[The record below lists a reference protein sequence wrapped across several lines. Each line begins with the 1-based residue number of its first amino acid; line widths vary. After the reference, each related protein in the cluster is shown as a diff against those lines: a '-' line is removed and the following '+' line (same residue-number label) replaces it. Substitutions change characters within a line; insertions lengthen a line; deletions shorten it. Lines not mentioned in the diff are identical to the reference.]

1 MKLSKLY
8 SNKPD
13 LFETIIFS
21 SGLNVIQAEIRLPEN
36 KKKDTHNLGKSTLGK
51 LLDFCF
57 LSQKKSEFFLF
68 KHEQLFNQ
76 FVFFLEL
83 ELEDGSYLTIRRGV
97 TNAARI
103 SIKKHND
110 SHQDFTQLTNWDH
123 ENVPFDKAK
132 EILDSILNFYCLKP
146 WPYRKILGYL
156 LRSQDDYRNV
166 FQLRKFASKHKDWKP
181 FLAHILGFN
190 SDLITK
196 HYELESQL
204 KDARNREDIVQKE
217 LGGSIEDIS
226 RIDGLLLLK
235 QQDVNERQ
243 RLLDQFDFHSV
254 DQVKTKK
261 LIDELDLKIA
271 TLNKRRYSLEFNRK
285 KIELSLQ
292 KQQILFDPD
301 KAESLYKEV
310 GILFPK
316 QLKKDFNQLIKFNR
330 AITEERH
337 KYLKEELSSIK
348 KELIDINQTLL
359 QLGEERT
366 QTLSFL
372 GETDIFDK
380 YKQISNDLITLKAD
394 IAFLERQ
401 KEFIHKLQE
410 LRTEI
415 RQLNKKYQKIQIDME
430 KDLEMQN
437 KQETSL
443 FSEIRLYFSRII
455 EDVISRKALL
465 NVKINREGHLD
476 FSADIL
482 DEAGC
487 STSAD
492 DGHTYKKLLCVAF
505 DLAILRAHLK
515 DNFPR
520 FVYHDGIFESLDDR
534 TKINLLNVIRQ
545 YSILDI
551 QQIITVIDSDIPLD
565 NNIFFN
571 KDEIALV
578 LHDEGIQGRL
588 FKLPSW

>member
-68 KHEQLFNQ
+68 KHKQLFNQ

-415 RQLNKKYQKIQIDME
+415 RQLNEKYQKIQIDME

-545 YSILDI
+545 YSILGI

>member
-21 SGLNVIQAEIRLPEN
+21 SGLNVIQAEIRLHEN

-68 KHEQLFNQ
+68 KHEQLFKQ

-83 ELEDGSYLTIRRGV
+83 ELEDGSYLTIRRSV
-97 TNAARI
+97 IDATRI

-110 SHQDFTQLTNWDH
+110 SRQDFTQLAHWDH

-132 EILDSILNFYCLKP
+132 EILDSILNFYFIKP
-146 WPYRKILGYL
+146 WQYRKILGYL
-156 LRSQDDYRNV
+156 LRSQDDYRDV

-190 SDLITK
+190 SDLIVK
-196 HYELESQL
+196 HYELEAKL
-204 KDARNREDIVQKE
+204 KDAQNRETIVKQE

-226 RIDGLLLLK
+226 RVDGLLLLK

-243 RLLDQFDFHSV
+243 QLLDKFDFHSA
-254 DQVKTKK
+254 DQEKTKK
-261 LIDELDLKIA
+261 LVDELDLQIA
-271 TLNKRRYSLEFNRK
+271 TLNKNRYSLDFNRK

-301 KAESLYKEV
+301 EAESLYKEV
-310 GILFPK
+310 GILFPE

-348 KELIDINQTLL
+348 KELTNINQTLL

-401 KEFIHKLQE
+401 KEFIQKLQA

-415 RQLNKKYQKIQIDME
+415 RLLDEQSQKVRIDME
-430 KDLEMQN
+430 IDLDTQN
-437 KQETSL
+437 KHETSL
-443 FSEIRLYFSRII
+443 FSEIRLYFSRIV

-465 NVKINREGHLD
+465 NVKINREGHFD

-482 DEAGC
+482 DQAGR

-534 TKINLLNVIRQ
+534 KKINLLNVIRQ
-545 YSILDI
+545 YSNLGI

-565 NNIFFN
+565 SDIFFN
-571 KDEIALV
+571 KNEIALV
-578 LHDEGIQGRL
+578 LHDKGIQGRL

>member
-8 SNKPD
+8 SNNPD

-21 SGLNVIQAEIRLPEN
+21 SGLNVIQAEIRFPEN

-68 KHEQLFNQ
+68 KHEQLFKQ

-83 ELEDGSYLTIRRGV
+83 ELEDGSYLTIRRSV
-97 TNAARI
+97 TDATRI
-103 SIKKHND
+103 SIKKHTD
-110 SHQDFTQLTNWDH
+110 SHQDFTQLAHWDH

-132 EILDSILNFYCLKP
+132 EILDSILNFYLIKP
-146 WPYRKILGYL
+146 WQYRKILGYL
-156 LRSQDDYRNV
+156 LRSQDDYRDV

-190 SDLITK
+190 SDLIVK
-196 HYELESQL
+196 HYELEAKL
-204 KDARNREDIVQKE
+204 KDAQDRETIVKQE

-243 RLLDQFDFHSV
+243 RLLDKFDFHSV
-254 DQVKTKK
+254 DQAKTKK
-261 LIDELDLKIA
+261 LIDELDLQIA
-271 TLNKRRYSLEFNRK
+271 TLNKNRYSLDFNRK

-301 KAESLYKEV
+301 EAESLYKEA
-310 GILFPK
+310 GILFPE

-348 KELIDINQTLL
+348 KELTNINQRLL

-394 IAFLERQ
+394 IAFLEKQ
-401 KEFIHKLQE
+401 KEFIHKLQA
-410 LRTEI
+410 LKTEI
-415 RQLNKKYQKIQIDME
+415 RLLDKQSQKVRIDME
-430 KDLEMQN
+430 KDLDTQN

-443 FSEIRLYFSRII
+443 FSETRLYFNRIV

-465 NVKINREGHLD
+465 SVNINQKDHLD
-476 FSADIL
+476 FNADIL
-482 DEAGC
+482 DETGR

-505 DLAILRAHLK
+505 DLAIIRSHLK

-534 TKINLLNVIRQ
+534 KKINLLNVIRQ
-545 YSILDI
+545 YSNLGI

-565 NNIFFN
+565 SDIFFDKN
-571 KDEIALV
+571 EIALI

>member
-21 SGLNVIQAEIRLPEN
+21 SGLNVIQAEIRFPEN

-68 KHEQLFNQ
+68 KHEQLFKQ
-76 FVFFLEL
+76 FVFFLDL
-83 ELEDGSYLTIRRGV
+83 VLEDGSYLTIRRSV
-97 TNAARI
+97 TDATRI
-103 SIKKHND
+103 SIKKHTD
-110 SHQDFTQLTNWDH
+110 SHQDFTQLAHWDH

-132 EILDSILNFYCLKP
+132 EILDSILNFYLIKP
-146 WPYRKILGYL
+146 WQYRKILGYL
-156 LRSQDDYRNV
+156 LRSQDDYRDV

-190 SDLITK
+190 SDLIVK
-196 HYELESQL
+196 HYELEAKL
-204 KDARNREDIVQKE
+204 KDAQDRETIVKQE

-243 RLLDQFDFHSV
+243 RLLDKFDFHSV
-254 DQVKTKK
+254 DQAKTKK
-261 LIDELDLKIA
+261 LIDELDLQIA
-271 TLNKRRYSLEFNRK
+271 TLNKNRYSLDFNRK

-301 KAESLYKEV
+301 EAESLYKEA
-310 GILFPK
+310 GILFPE

-348 KELIDINQTLL
+348 KELININQRLL

-372 GETDIFDK
+372 GESDIFDK

-394 IAFLERQ
+394 IAFLEKQ
-401 KEFIHKLQE
+401 KEFIHKLQA
-410 LRTEI
+410 LKTEI
-415 RQLNKKYQKIQIDME
+415 RLLDKQSQKVRIDME
-430 KDLEMQN
+430 KDLDTQN

-443 FSEIRLYFSRII
+443 FSETRLYFNRIV

-465 NVKINREGHLD
+465 SVNINQKDHLD
-476 FSADIL
+476 FNADIL
-482 DEAGC
+482 DETGR

-505 DLAILRAHLK
+505 DLAIIRSHLK

-534 TKINLLNVIRQ
+534 KKINLLNVIRQ
-545 YSILDI
+545 YSNLGI

-565 NNIFFN
+565 SDIFFDKN
-571 KDEIALV
+571 EIALI

>member
-68 KHEQLFNQ
+68 KHEQLFKQ

-97 TNAARI
+97 TDATRI

-110 SHQDFTQLTNWDH
+110 SHQDFTQLAHWDH

-132 EILDSILNFYCLKP
+132 EILDSILNFYFIKP
-146 WPYRKILGYL
+146 WQYRKILGYL

-190 SDLITK
+190 SDLIVK
-196 HYELESQL
+196 HYELEAKL
-204 KDARNREDIVQKE
+204 KDAQDRETIVKQE

-226 RIDGLLLLK
+226 RVDGLLLLK

-243 RLLDQFDFHSV
+243 RLLDKFDFHSV
-254 DQVKTKK
+254 DQAKTKK
-261 LIDELDLKIA
+261 LIDELDLQIA
-271 TLNKRRYSLEFNRK
+271 TLNKNRYSLDFNRK

-301 KAESLYKEV
+301 EAESLYKEV
-310 GILFPK
+310 GILFPE

-348 KELIDINQTLL
+348 KELTNINQTLL

-401 KEFIHKLQE
+401 KEFIHKLQA

-415 RQLNKKYQKIQIDME
+415 RLLDEQSQKVRIDME
-430 KDLEMQN
+430 KDLDTQN
-437 KQETSL
+437 KQKTSL
-443 FSEIRLYFSRII
+443 FSEIRLYFNRIV

-465 NVKINREGHLD
+465 NVKINREGHFD

-482 DEAGC
+482 DEAGR

-534 TKINLLNVIRQ
+534 KKINLLNVIRQ
-545 YSILDI
+545 YSNLGI

-565 NNIFFN
+565 TDIFFDKN
-571 KDEIALV
+571 EIALV

>member
-68 KHEQLFNQ
+68 KHKQLFNQ

-83 ELEDGSYLTIRRGV
+83 ELEDSSYLTIRRGV
-97 TNAARI
+97 ANATRI

-110 SHQDFTQLTNWDH
+110 SHQDFTQLAHWDH

-132 EILDSILNFYCLKP
+132 EILDSILNFYFIKP
-146 WPYRKILGYL
+146 WHYRKMLGYL
-156 LRSQDDYRNV
+156 LRSQDDYRDV
-166 FQLRKFASKHKDWKP
+166 FQLRKFASKHKNWKP

-190 SDLITK
+190 SDLIVK
-196 HYELESQL
+196 HYELEAQL
-204 KDARNREDIVQKE
+204 EDAKNRETIVKQE
-217 LGGSIEDIS
+217 IGGSIEDIS

-243 RLLDQFDFHSV
+243 RLLDKFDFRLV
-254 DQVKTKK
+254 DQAKTKK

-271 TLNKRRYSLEFNRK
+271 TLNKSRYSLEFNQK

-301 KAESLYKEV
+301 EVESLYKEV

-316 QLKKDFNQLIKFNR
+316 QLKKDFNQLIQFNR

-348 KELIDINQTLL
+348 KELTNINQTLL

-380 YKQISNDLITLKAD
+380 YKQISNDLITLKTD

-401 KEFIHKLQE
+401 KEFIHKLQA

-415 RQLNKKYQKIQIDME
+415 RLLDKQSQKVRIDME
-430 KDLEMQN
+430 NDLEIQN
-437 KQETSL
+437 TQETSL
-443 FSEIRLYFSRII
+443 FSEIRLYFSRIV
-455 EDVISRKALL
+455 EDVISRMALL
-465 NVKINREGHLD
+465 NVKINRKGHFD

-482 DEAGC
+482 DEAGR

-534 TKINLLNVIRQ
+534 KKINLLNVIRQ
-545 YSILDI
+545 YSNLGI

-565 NNIFFN
+565 TDIFFDKN
-571 KDEIALV
+571 EIALV

>member
-415 RQLNKKYQKIQIDME
+415 RQLNEKYQKIQIDME

-482 DEAGC
+482 DEAGY

-545 YSILDI
+545 YSILGI

>member
-36 KKKDTHNLGKSTLGK
+36 KKKDTHNLCKSTLGK

-68 KHEQLFNQ
+68 KHEQLFKQ

-97 TNAARI
+97 TDATRI

-110 SHQDFTQLTNWDH
+110 SHQDFTQLAHWDH

-132 EILDSILNFYCLKP
+132 EILDSILNFYFIKP
-146 WPYRKILGYL
+146 WQYRKILGYL

-190 SDLITK
+190 SDLIVK
-196 HYELESQL
+196 HYELEAKL
-204 KDARNREDIVQKE
+204 KDAQDRETIVKQE

-226 RIDGLLLLK
+226 RVDGLLLLK

-243 RLLDQFDFHSV
+243 RLLDKFDFHSV
-254 DQVKTKK
+254 DQAKTKK
-261 LIDELDLKIA
+261 LIDELDLQIA
-271 TLNKRRYSLEFNRK
+271 TLNKNRYSLDFNRK

-301 KAESLYKEV
+301 EAESLYKEV
-310 GILFPK
+310 GILFPE

-348 KELIDINQTLL
+348 KELTNINQTLL

-401 KEFIHKLQE
+401 KEFIHKLQA

-415 RQLNKKYQKIQIDME
+415 RLLDEQSQKVRIDME
-430 KDLEMQN
+430 KDLDTQN
-437 KQETSL
+437 KQKTSL
-443 FSEIRLYFSRII
+443 FSEIRLYFNRIV

-465 NVKINREGHLD
+465 NVKINREGHFD

-482 DEAGC
+482 DEAGR

-534 TKINLLNVIRQ
+534 KKINLLNVIRQ
-545 YSILDI
+545 YSNLGI

-565 NNIFFN
+565 TDIFFDKN
-571 KDEIALV
+571 EIALV

>member
-68 KHEQLFNQ
+68 KHKQIFKQ

-83 ELEDGSYLTIRRGV
+83 ELEDGSYLTIRRCV
-97 TNAARI
+97 TDATRI
-103 SIKKHND
+103 SIKKHTD
-110 SHQDFTQLTNWDH
+110 SHQDFTQLAHWDH

-132 EILDSILNFYCLKP
+132 EILDSILNFYLIKP
-146 WPYRKILGYL
+146 WQYRKILGYL
-156 LRSQDDYRNV
+156 LRSQDDYRDV

-190 SDLITK
+190 SDLIVK
-196 HYELESQL
+196 HYELEAKL
-204 KDARNREDIVQKE
+204 KDAQDRETIVKQE

-243 RLLDQFDFHSV
+243 RLLDKFDFHSV
-254 DQVKTKK
+254 DQAKTKK
-261 LIDELDLKIA
+261 LIDKLDLQIA
-271 TLNKRRYSLEFNRK
+271 TLNKNRYSLDFNRK

-301 KAESLYKEV
+301 EAESLYKEA

-316 QLKKDFNQLIKFNR
+316 QLKKDFNQLIQFNR

-348 KELIDINQTLL
+348 KELTNINQTLL

-372 GETDIFDK
+372 GETDIFNK
-380 YKQISNDLITLKAD
+380 YKQISNDLITLKTD

-415 RQLNKKYQKIQIDME
+415 RLLDEQSQKVRIDME
-430 KDLEMQN
+430 NDLEIQN
-437 KQETSL
+437 TQETSL
-443 FSEIRLYFSRII
+443 FSEIRLYFSRIV
-455 EDVISRKALL
+455 EDVISRMALL
-465 NVKINREGHLD
+465 NVKINRKGHFD

-482 DEAGC
+482 DEAGR

-515 DNFPR
+515 DNFPH

-534 TKINLLNVIRQ
+534 KKINLLNVIRQ
-545 YSILDI
+545 YSNLGI

-565 NNIFFN
+565 TDIFFDKN
-571 KDEIALV
+571 EIALV
-578 LHDEGIQGRL
+578 LHDEGIKGRL

>member
-21 SGLNVIQAEIRLPEN
+21 SGLNVIQAEIRFPEN

-68 KHEQLFNQ
+68 KHEQLFKQ

-83 ELEDGSYLTIRRGV
+83 VLEDGSYLTIRRSV
-97 TNAARI
+97 TDATRI
-103 SIKKHND
+103 SIKKHTD
-110 SHQDFTQLTNWDH
+110 SHQDFTQLAHWDH

-132 EILDSILNFYCLKP
+132 EILDSILNFYLIKP
-146 WPYRKILGYL
+146 WQYRKILGYL
-156 LRSQDDYRNV
+156 LRSQDDYRDV

-190 SDLITK
+190 SDLIVK
-196 HYELESQL
+196 HYELEAKL
-204 KDARNREDIVQKE
+204 KDAQDRETIVKQE

-243 RLLDQFDFHSV
+243 RLLDKFDFHSV
-254 DQVKTKK
+254 DQAKTKK
-261 LIDELDLKIA
+261 LIDELDLQIA
-271 TLNKRRYSLEFNRK
+271 TLNKNRYSLDFNQK

-301 KAESLYKEV
+301 EAESLYKEA
-310 GILFPK
+310 GILFPE

-348 KELIDINQTLL
+348 KELTNINQRLL

-394 IAFLERQ
+394 IAFLEKQ
-401 KEFIHKLQE
+401 KEFIHKLQA
-410 LRTEI
+410 LKTEI
-415 RQLNKKYQKIQIDME
+415 RLLDKQSQKVRIDME
-430 KDLEMQN
+430 KDLDTQN

-443 FSEIRLYFSRII
+443 FSETRLYFNRIV

-465 NVKINREGHLD
+465 SVNINQKDHLD
-476 FSADIL
+476 FNADIL
-482 DEAGC
+482 DETGR

-505 DLAILRAHLK
+505 DLAIIRSHLK

-534 TKINLLNVIRQ
+534 KKINLLNVIRQ
-545 YSILDI
+545 YSNLGI

-565 NNIFFN
+565 SDIFFDKN
-571 KDEIALV
+571 EIALI

>member
-36 KKKDTHNLGKSTLGK
+36 KKKNTHNLGKSTLGK

>member
-545 YSILDI
+545 YSILGI

-571 KDEIALV
+571 EDEIALV

>member
-68 KHEQLFNQ
+68 KHEQLFKQ

-97 TNAARI
+97 TDATRI

-110 SHQDFTQLTNWDH
+110 SHQDFTQLAHWDH

-132 EILDSILNFYCLKP
+132 EILDSILNFYFIKP
-146 WPYRKILGYL
+146 WQYRKILGYL
-156 LRSQDDYRNV
+156 LRSQDDYRDV

-190 SDLITK
+190 SDLIVK
-196 HYELESQL
+196 HYELEAKL
-204 KDARNREDIVQKE
+204 KNAQDRETIVKQE

-226 RIDGLLLLK
+226 RVDGLLLLK

-243 RLLDQFDFHSV
+243 QLLDKFDFHSA
-254 DQVKTKK
+254 DQEKTKK
-261 LIDELDLKIA
+261 LVDELDLQIA
-271 TLNKRRYSLEFNRK
+271 TLNKNRYSLDFNRK

-301 KAESLYKEV
+301 EAESLYKEV
-310 GILFPK
+310 GILFPE

-348 KELIDINQTLL
+348 KELTNINQTLL

-401 KEFIHKLQE
+401 KEFIHKLQA

-415 RQLNKKYQKIQIDME
+415 RLLDEQSQKVRIDME
-430 KDLEMQN
+430 KDLDTQN
-437 KQETSL
+437 KQKTSL
-443 FSEIRLYFSRII
+443 FSEIRLYFNRIV

-465 NVKINREGHLD
+465 NVKINREGHFD

-482 DEAGC
+482 DEAGR

-534 TKINLLNVIRQ
+534 TKMNLLNVIRQ
-545 YSILDI
+545 YSNLGI

-565 NNIFFN
+565 SDIFFN
-571 KDEIALV
+571 KDEIALI

>member
-68 KHEQLFNQ
+68 KHKQLFNQ

-83 ELEDGSYLTIRRGV
+83 ELEDSSYLTIRRGV
-97 TNAARI
+97 TDATRI

-110 SHQDFTQLTNWDH
+110 SQQDFTQLAHWDH

-132 EILDSILNFYCLKP
+132 EILDSILTFNFIKP
-146 WPYRKILGYL
+146 WHYRKILGYL
-156 LRSQDDYRNV
+156 LRSQDDYRDV

-190 SDLITK
+190 SDLIVK
-196 HYELESQL
+196 HYEIEAQLE
-204 KDARNREDIVQKE
+204 DAKNRETIVKQE

-226 RIDGLLLLK
+226 RVDGLLLLK

-243 RLLDQFDFHSV
+243 QLLDKFDFHSA
-254 DQVKTKK
+254 DQEKTKK
-261 LIDELDLKIA
+261 LVDELDLQIA
-271 TLNKRRYSLEFNRK
+271 TLNKNRYSLDFNRK

-301 KAESLYKEV
+301 EAESLYKEV
-310 GILFPK
+310 GILFPE

-348 KELIDINQTLL
+348 KELTNINQTLL

-401 KEFIHKLQE
+401 KEFIHKLQA

-415 RQLNKKYQKIQIDME
+415 RLLDEQSQKVRIDME
-430 KDLEMQN
+430 KDLDTQN
-437 KQETSL
+437 KQKTSL
-443 FSEIRLYFSRII
+443 FSEIRLYFSRIV
-455 EDVISRKALL
+455 EDVISRMALL
-465 NVKINREGHLD
+465 NVKINREGHFD

-482 DEAGC
+482 DEAGR

-534 TKINLLNVIRQ
+534 KKINLLNVIRQ
-545 YSILDI
+545 YSTLGI

-565 NNIFFN
+565 TDIFFDKN
-571 KDEIALV
+571 EIALV

>member
-21 SGLNVIQAEIRLPEN
+21 SGLNVIQAEIRFPEN

-68 KHEQLFNQ
+68 KHEQLFKQ

-83 ELEDGSYLTIRRGV
+83 VLEDGSYLTIRRSV
-97 TNAARI
+97 TDATRI
-103 SIKKHND
+103 SIKKHTD
-110 SHQDFTQLTNWDH
+110 SHQDFTQLAHWDH

-132 EILDSILNFYCLKP
+132 EILDSILNFYLIKP
-146 WPYRKILGYL
+146 WQYRKILGYL
-156 LRSQDDYRNV
+156 LRSQDDYRDV

-190 SDLITK
+190 SDLIVK
-196 HYELESQL
+196 HYELEAKL
-204 KDARNREDIVQKE
+204 KDAQDRETIVKQE

-243 RLLDQFDFHSV
+243 RLLDKFDFHSV
-254 DQVKTKK
+254 DQAKTKK
-261 LIDELDLKIA
+261 LIDELDLQIA
-271 TLNKRRYSLEFNRK
+271 TLNKNRYSLDFNRK

-301 KAESLYKEV
+301 EAESLYKEA
-310 GILFPK
+310 GILFPE

-348 KELIDINQTLL
+348 KELTNINQRLL

-394 IAFLERQ
+394 IAFLEKQ
-401 KEFIHKLQE
+401 KEFIHKLQA
-410 LRTEI
+410 LKTEI
-415 RQLNKKYQKIQIDME
+415 RLLDKQSQKVRIDME
-430 KDLEMQN
+430 KDLDTQN

-443 FSEIRLYFSRII
+443 FSETRLYFNRIV

-465 NVKINREGHLD
+465 SVNINQKDHLD
-476 FSADIL
+476 FNADIL
-482 DEAGC
+482 DETGR

-505 DLAILRAHLK
+505 DLAIIRSHLK

-534 TKINLLNVIRQ
+534 KKINLLNVIRQ
-545 YSILDI
+545 YSNLGI

-565 NNIFFN
+565 SDIFFDKN
-571 KDEIALV
+571 EIALI

>member
-415 RQLNKKYQKIQIDME
+415 RQLNKKYQEIQIDME

>member
-571 KDEIALV
+571 KNEIALV

>member
-21 SGLNVIQAEIRLPEN
+21 SGLNVIQAEIRFPEN

-68 KHEQLFNQ
+68 KHEQLFKQ

-83 ELEDGSYLTIRRGV
+83 ELEDGSYLTIRRSV
-97 TNAARI
+97 TDATRI
-103 SIKKHND
+103 SIKKHTD
-110 SHQDFTQLTNWDH
+110 SHQDFTQLAHWDH

-132 EILDSILNFYCLKP
+132 EILDSILNFYLIKP
-146 WPYRKILGYL
+146 WQYRKILGYL
-156 LRSQDDYRNV
+156 LRSQDDYRDV

-190 SDLITK
+190 SDLIVK
-196 HYELESQL
+196 HYELEAKL
-204 KDARNREDIVQKE
+204 KDAQDRETIVKQE

-243 RLLDQFDFHSV
+243 RLLDKFDFHSV
-254 DQVKTKK
+254 DQAKTKK
-261 LIDELDLKIA
+261 LIDELDLQIA
-271 TLNKRRYSLEFNRK
+271 TLNKNRYSLDFNRK

-301 KAESLYKEV
+301 EAESLYKEA
-310 GILFPK
+310 GILFPE

-348 KELIDINQTLL
+348 KELTNINQRLL

-394 IAFLERQ
+394 IAFLEKQ
-401 KEFIHKLQE
+401 KEFIHKLQA
-410 LRTEI
+410 LKTEI
-415 RQLNKKYQKIQIDME
+415 RLLDKQSQKVRIDME
-430 KDLEMQN
+430 KDLDTQN

-443 FSEIRLYFSRII
+443 FSETRLYFNRIV

-465 NVKINREGHLD
+465 SVNINQKDHLD
-476 FSADIL
+476 FNADIL
-482 DEAGC
+482 DETGR

-505 DLAILRAHLK
+505 DLAIIRSHLK

-534 TKINLLNVIRQ
+534 KKINLLNVIRQ
-545 YSILDI
+545 YSNLGI

-565 NNIFFN
+565 SDIFFDKN
-571 KDEIALV
+571 EIALI

>member
-57 LSQKKSEFFLF
+57 LSKKKSEFFLF
-68 KHEQLFNQ
+68 KHKQIFKQ

-83 ELEDGSYLTIRRGV
+83 ELEDGSYLTIRRCV
-97 TNAARI
+97 TDATRI
-103 SIKKHND
+103 SIKKHTD
-110 SHQDFTQLTNWDH
+110 SHQDFTQLAHWDH
-123 ENVPFDKAK
+123 ENVSFDKAK
-132 EILDSILNFYCLKP
+132 EILDSILNFYLIKP
-146 WPYRKILGYL
+146 WQYRKILGYL
-156 LRSQDDYRNV
+156 LRSQDDYRDV

-190 SDLITK
+190 SDLIVK
-196 HYELESQL
+196 HYELEAKL
-204 KDARNREDIVQKE
+204 KDAQDRETIVKQE

-243 RLLDQFDFHSV
+243 RLLDKFDFHSV
-254 DQVKTKK
+254 DQAKTKK
-261 LIDELDLKIA
+261 LIDELDLQIA
-271 TLNKRRYSLEFNRK
+271 TLNKNRYSLDFNRK

-301 KAESLYKEV
+301 EAESLYKEA
-310 GILFPK
+310 GILFPE
-316 QLKKDFNQLIKFNR
+316 QLKKDFNQLIQFNR

-337 KYLKEELSSIK
+337 TYLKEELSSIK
-348 KELIDINQTLL
+348 KELTNINQTLL

-372 GETDIFDK
+372 GETDIFNK
-380 YKQISNDLITLKAD
+380 YKQISNDLITLKTD

-415 RQLNKKYQKIQIDME
+415 RLLDEQSQKVRIDME
-430 KDLEMQN
+430 NDLEIQN
-437 KQETSL
+437 TQETSL
-443 FSEIRLYFSRII
+443 FSEIRLYFSRIV
-455 EDVISRKALL
+455 EDVISRMALL
-465 NVKINREGHLD
+465 NVKINRKGHFD

-482 DEAGC
+482 DEAGR

-534 TKINLLNVIRQ
+534 KKINLLNVIRQ
-545 YSILDI
+545 YSNLGI

-565 NNIFFN
+565 TDIFFDKN
-571 KDEIALV
+571 EIALV
-578 LHDEGIQGRL
+578 LHDEGIKGRL

>member
-21 SGLNVIQAEIRLPEN
+21 SGLNVIQAEIRFPEN
-36 KKKDTHNLGKSTLGK
+36 KKKDTHNLGKSILGK

-68 KHEQLFNQ
+68 KHEQLFKQ

-83 ELEDGSYLTIRRGV
+83 VLEDGSYLTIRRSV
-97 TNAARI
+97 TDATRI
-103 SIKKHND
+103 SIKKHTD
-110 SHQDFTQLTNWDH
+110 SHQDFTQLAHWDH

-132 EILDSILNFYCLKP
+132 EILDSILNFYLIKP
-146 WPYRKILGYL
+146 WQYRKILGYL
-156 LRSQDDYRNV
+156 LRSQDDYRDV

-190 SDLITK
+190 SDLIVK
-196 HYELESQL
+196 HYELEAKL
-204 KDARNREDIVQKE
+204 KDAQDRETIVKQE

-243 RLLDQFDFHSV
+243 RLLDKFDFHSV
-254 DQVKTKK
+254 DQAKTKK
-261 LIDELDLKIA
+261 LIDELDLQIA
-271 TLNKRRYSLEFNRK
+271 TLNKNRYSLDFNRK

-301 KAESLYKEV
+301 EAESLYKEA
-310 GILFPK
+310 GILFPE

-348 KELIDINQTLL
+348 KELTNINQRLL

-394 IAFLERQ
+394 IAFLEKQ
-401 KEFIHKLQE
+401 KEFIHKLQA
-410 LRTEI
+410 LKTEI
-415 RQLNKKYQKIQIDME
+415 RLLDKQSQKVRIDME
-430 KDLEMQN
+430 KDLDTQN

-443 FSEIRLYFSRII
+443 FSETRLYFNRIV

-465 NVKINREGHLD
+465 SVNINQKDHLD
-476 FSADIL
+476 FNADIL
-482 DEAGC
+482 DETGR

-505 DLAILRAHLK
+505 DLAIIRSHLK

-534 TKINLLNVIRQ
+534 KKINLLNVIRQ
-545 YSILDI
+545 YSNLGI

-565 NNIFFN
+565 SDIFFDKN
-571 KDEIALV
+571 EIALI

>member
-132 EILDSILNFYCLKP
+132 EILNSILNFYCLKP

-410 LRTEI
+410 IRTEI

>member
-21 SGLNVIQAEIRLPEN
+21 SGLNVIQAEIRFPEN

-68 KHEQLFNQ
+68 KHEQLFKQ

-83 ELEDGSYLTIRRGV
+83 VLEDGSYLTIRRSV
-97 TNAARI
+97 TDATRI
-103 SIKKHND
+103 SIKKHTD
-110 SHQDFTQLTNWDH
+110 SHQDFTQLAHWDH

-132 EILDSILNFYCLKP
+132 EILDSILNFYLIKP
-146 WPYRKILGYL
+146 WQYRKILGYL
-156 LRSQDDYRNV
+156 LRSQDDYRDV

-190 SDLITK
+190 SDLIVK
-196 HYELESQL
+196 HYELEAKL
-204 KDARNREDIVQKE
+204 KDAQDRETIVKQE

-243 RLLDQFDFHSV
+243 RLLDKFDFHSV
-254 DQVKTKK
+254 DQAKTKK
-261 LIDELDLKIA
+261 LIDELDLQIA
-271 TLNKRRYSLEFNRK
+271 TLNKNRYSLDFNRK

-301 KAESLYKEV
+301 EAESLYKEA
-310 GILFPK
+310 GILFPE

-348 KELIDINQTLL
+348 KELTNINQRLL

-394 IAFLERQ
+394 IAFLEKQ
-401 KEFIHKLQE
+401 KEFIHKLQA
-410 LRTEI
+410 LKTEI
-415 RQLNKKYQKIQIDME
+415 RLLDKQSQKVRIDME
-430 KDLEMQN
+430 KDLDTQN

-443 FSEIRLYFSRII
+443 FSETRLYFNRIV

-465 NVKINREGHLD
+465 SVNINQKDHLD
-476 FSADIL
+476 FNADIL
-482 DEAGC
+482 DETGR

-505 DLAILRAHLK
+505 DLAIIRSHLK

-520 FVYHDGIFESLDDR
+520 FVYHDGIFESLNDR
-534 TKINLLNVIRQ
+534 KKINLLNVIRQ
-545 YSILDI
+545 YSNLGI

-565 NNIFFN
+565 SDIFFDKN
-571 KDEIALV
+571 EIALI

>member
-21 SGLNVIQAEIRLPEN
+21 SGLNVIQAEIRFPEN

-68 KHEQLFNQ
+68 KHEQLFKQ

-83 ELEDGSYLTIRRGV
+83 VLEDGSYLTIRRSV
-97 TNAARI
+97 TDATRI
-103 SIKKHND
+103 SIKKHTD
-110 SHQDFTQLTNWDH
+110 SHQDFTQLAHWDH

-132 EILDSILNFYCLKP
+132 EILDSILNFYLIKP
-146 WPYRKILGYL
+146 WQYRKILGYL
-156 LRSQDDYRNV
+156 LRSQDDYRDV

-190 SDLITK
+190 SDLIVK
-196 HYELESQL
+196 HYELEAKL
-204 KDARNREDIVQKE
+204 KDAQDRETIVKQE

-243 RLLDQFDFHSV
+243 RLLDKFDFHSV
-254 DQVKTKK
+254 DQAKTKK
-261 LIDELDLKIA
+261 LIDELDLQIA
-271 TLNKRRYSLEFNRK
+271 TLNKNRYSLDFNRK

-301 KAESLYKEV
+301 EAESLYKEA
-310 GILFPK
+310 GILFPE
-316 QLKKDFNQLIKFNR
+316 QLKKDFNQL
-330 AITEERH
+330 
-337 KYLKEELSSIK
+337 SIK
-348 KELIDINQTLL
+348 KELTNINQRLL

-394 IAFLERQ
+394 IAFLEKQ
-401 KEFIHKLQE
+401 KEFIHKLQA
-410 LRTEI
+410 LKTEI
-415 RQLNKKYQKIQIDME
+415 RLLDKQSQKVRIDME
-430 KDLEMQN
+430 KDLDTQN

-443 FSEIRLYFSRII
+443 FSETRLYFNRIV

-465 NVKINREGHLD
+465 SVNINQKDHLD
-476 FSADIL
+476 FNADIL
-482 DEAGC
+482 DETGR

-505 DLAILRAHLK
+505 DLAIIRSHLK

-520 FVYHDGIFESLDDR
+520 FVYHDGIFESLDGR
-534 TKINLLNVIRQ
+534 KKINLLNVIRQ
-545 YSILDI
+545 YSNLGI

-565 NNIFFN
+565 SDIFFDKN
-571 KDEIALV
+571 EIALI

>member
-21 SGLNVIQAEIRLPEN
+21 SGLNVIQAEIRFPEN

-68 KHEQLFNQ
+68 KHEQLFKQ

-83 ELEDGSYLTIRRGV
+83 VLEDGSYLTIRRSV
-97 TNAARI
+97 TDATRI
-103 SIKKHND
+103 SIKKHTD
-110 SHQDFTQLTNWDH
+110 SHQDFTQLAHWDH

-132 EILDSILNFYCLKP
+132 EILDSILNFYLIKP
-146 WPYRKILGYL
+146 WQYRKILGYL
-156 LRSQDDYRNV
+156 LRSQDDYRDV

-190 SDLITK
+190 SDLIVK
-196 HYELESQL
+196 HYELEAKL
-204 KDARNREDIVQKE
+204 KDAQDRETIVKQE

-243 RLLDQFDFHSV
+243 RLLDKFDFHSV
-254 DQVKTKK
+254 DQAKTKK
-261 LIDELDLKIA
+261 LIDELDLQIA
-271 TLNKRRYSLEFNRK
+271 TLNKNRYSLDFNRK

-301 KAESLYKEV
+301 EAESLYKEA
-310 GILFPK
+310 GILFPE

-348 KELIDINQTLL
+348 KELTNINQRLL

-394 IAFLERQ
+394 IAFLEKQ
-401 KEFIHKLQE
+401 KEFIHKLQA
-410 LRTEI
+410 LKTEI
-415 RQLNKKYQKIQIDME
+415 RLLDKQSQKVRINME
-430 KDLEMQN
+430 KDLDTQN

-443 FSEIRLYFSRII
+443 FSETRLYFNRIV

-465 NVKINREGHLD
+465 SVNINQKDHLD
-476 FSADIL
+476 FNADIL
-482 DEAGC
+482 DETGR

-505 DLAILRAHLK
+505 DLAIIRSHLK

-534 TKINLLNVIRQ
+534 KKINLLNVIRQ
-545 YSILDI
+545 YSNLGI

-565 NNIFFN
+565 SDIFFDKN
-571 KDEIALV
+571 EIALI

>member
-8 SNKPD
+8 SNKPN

-21 SGLNVIQAEIRLPEN
+21 SGLNVIQAEIRFPEN

-68 KHEQLFNQ
+68 KHEQLFKQ

-83 ELEDGSYLTIRRGV
+83 ELEDGSYLTIRRSV
-97 TNAARI
+97 TDATRI
-103 SIKKHND
+103 SIKKHTD
-110 SHQDFTQLTNWDH
+110 SHQDFTQLAHWDH

-132 EILDSILNFYCLKP
+132 EILDSILNFYLIKP
-146 WPYRKILGYL
+146 WQYRKILGYL
-156 LRSQDDYRNV
+156 LRSQDDYRDV

-190 SDLITK
+190 SDLIVK
-196 HYELESQL
+196 HYELEAKL
-204 KDARNREDIVQKE
+204 KDAQDRETIVKQE

-243 RLLDQFDFHSV
+243 RLLDKFDFHSV
-254 DQVKTKK
+254 DQAKTKK
-261 LIDELDLKIA
+261 LIDELDLQIA
-271 TLNKRRYSLEFNRK
+271 TLNKNRYSLDFNRK

-301 KAESLYKEV
+301 EAESLYKEA
-310 GILFPK
+310 GILFPE

-348 KELIDINQTLL
+348 KELTNINQRLL

-394 IAFLERQ
+394 IAFLEKQ
-401 KEFIHKLQE
+401 KEFIHKLQA
-410 LRTEI
+410 LKTEI
-415 RQLNKKYQKIQIDME
+415 RLLDKQSQKVRIDME
-430 KDLEMQN
+430 KDLDTQN

-443 FSEIRLYFSRII
+443 FSETRLYFNRIV

-465 NVKINREGHLD
+465 SVNINQKDHLD
-476 FSADIL
+476 FNADIL
-482 DEAGC
+482 DETGR

-505 DLAILRAHLK
+505 DLAIIRSHLK

-534 TKINLLNVIRQ
+534 KKINLLNVIRQ
-545 YSILDI
+545 YSNLGI

-565 NNIFFN
+565 SDIFFDMN
-571 KDEIALV
+571 EIALI